1 MRKLEPSR
9 YALGMMAG
17 VARSL
22 ALFSVSLVAGFALVG
37 CAARLAVQPTSSD
50 AVSASTAT
58 PREKSRSDAVRDA
71 ARDAARA
78 PDIAAAARALARGT
92 PGDEARD
99 DDANAAPSYGSPPPT
114 VKPGAQPLTFA
125 AITKLLETRGR
136 NLRMPRPGVW
146 HVLVDGVVVMTVAE
160 GARLSVVAPIF
171 SMQQLDADPSAQH
184 AVMRRLLQANF
195 DPSADVRYALFD
207 GIIFATVTSA
217 RDLVREGDL
226 DRFLTQVVNLH
237 KNTFRNGKRGY
248 SPEEP
253 EPDAEE
259 VDPRQDDTLERPRTP
274 EARKPARTAPR
285 GDLTEL

>member
-1 MRKLEPSR
+1 
-9 YALGMMAG
+9 
-17 VARSL
+17 
-22 ALFSVSLVAGFALVG
+22 
-37 CAARLAVQPTSSD
+37 
-50 AVSASTAT
+50 
-58 PREKSRSDAVRDA
+58 
-71 ARDAARA
+71 
-78 PDIAAAARALARGT
+78 
-92 PGDEARD
+92 
-99 DDANAAPSYGSPPPT
+99 
-114 VKPGAQPLTFA
+114 
-125 AITKLLETRGR
+125 
-136 NLRMPRPGVW
+136 MPRPGVW

>member
-22 ALFSVSLVAGFALVG
+22 ALSSVSLAASLALAG
-37 CAARLAVQPTSSD
+37 CAARLAVEPS
-50 AVSASTAT
+50 AVAEDSALRPAA
-58 PREKSRSDAVRDA
+58 REKSRTP
-71 ARDAARA
+71 A
-78 PDIAAAARALARGT
+78 PRGAEREVLAAAGALARGT
-92 PGDEARD
+92 PGDEARED
-99 DDANAAPSYGSPPPT
+99 DGAIAAPSYGPSPGA
-114 VKPGAQPLTFA
+114 VKSGAQPLTFA
-125 AITKLLETRGR
+125 AITKLLEARGR

-217 RDLVREGDL
+217 RELVREGDL

-237 KNTFRNGKRGY
+237 KNTFRSGKRGY

-259 VDPRQDDTLERPRTP
+259 VDPRQDESLERPRTP
-274 EARKPARTAPR
+274 ESRKPARATPR